1 MKHYSIVFNIKSG
14 SRRSFRISNPVTG
27 LPKNEIEDAINQM
40 IANDIFDQ
48 EHGFDSLARMELTS
62 IERTL
67 IL

>member
-1 MKHYSIVFNIKSG
+1 MKHYSIVFNTTSG

-27 LPKNEIEDAINQM
+27 LPTNEMEDAVNQI

-48 EHGFDSLARMELTS
+48 EHGFDSLARMELTN